1 MRWREARRNLQN
13 NERNE
18 IEIEEA
24 EMREEKNLKRD
35 EKAKIR
41 EREKNIERN
50 EKVEIKNMTRI

>member
-1 MRWREARRNLQN
+1 MRK
-13 NERNE
+13 
-18 IEIEEA
+18 
-24 EMREEKNLKRD
+24 EKNLKRD